1 MSNTCKSLCRV
12 VRKYS
17 NSTASTNLRISSIPA
32 PHIGTIQII
41 ALDRPQSRNA
51 ISKNLLSEL
60 SYQIE
65 SLHTQLQSITS
76 GPHPHLVSDTPRALI
91 ITSTSPSCF
100 CSGADLKER
109 LTFTPEQTTSFL
121 TLLRH
126 TFSQISSLPIPTISA
141 VTNLALG
148 GGLELALSTHFRIFA
163 SSTVVGLPETRL
175 GIIPGAGGT
184 YRLPQ
189 VIGLQKAREMILLG
203 KRIDAKEA
211 YRIGLC
217 DRVVKIEKHDQ
228 DDRMVNKVLDG
239 AINFAGEICE
249 GGPIG
254 VMAALEA
261 VNGWKEGE
269 SCENKAYEKVLGTKD
284 RMEAL
289 KAFSEKRKP
298 IFMGR

>member
-1 MSNTCKSLCRV
+1 
-12 VRKYS
+12 
-17 NSTASTNLRISSIPA
+17 
-32 PHIGTIQII
+32 
-41 ALDRPQSRNA
+41 
-51 ISKNLLSEL
+51 
-60 SYQIE
+60 
-65 SLHTQLQSITS
+65 
-76 GPHPHLVSDTPRALI
+76 
-91 ITSTSPSCF
+91 
-100 CSGADLKER
+100 
-109 LTFTPEQTTSFL
+109 
-121 TLLRH
+121 
-126 TFSQISSLPIPTISA
+126 